1 MGIEFLI
8 STKYLR
14 SNQKKG
20 FVSFI
25 SGVSIVGLVLGVMT
39 LITVL
44 SVMNGFHKELR
55 DRILGAISHSYI
67 SEFGNQLDDWED
79 LRVSINKHPEVVD
92 SSPYVQMYGL
102 LSSSS
107 SKSFGVSVRG
117 ILPGLEKNTSTILSN
132 VSDAEL
138 KADVSSILIG
148 SGLALR
154 LGVSVGDTVTLL
166 TPSTTSTNTFMQ
178 PNIKQFSV
186 SSIFDAGINE
196 YDNSLALIHL
206 DQAQKAFSMEGKVS
220 GIRLK
225 LKDLF
230 SAKRVTNEVISDLG
244 SERYYGVDWTVQK
257 SNFIQAL
264 NLEKQMIAIVLS
276 LIIAVATFNIV
287 SIMVMVVTDK
297 KSDIAILRTIG
308 MTPKRIVKIFFYQ
321 GLSIGLVGIV
331 FGVILG
337 IILSLNIETVVSSI
351 ESVLGFQFFPKDVF
365 YIDRFP
371 SDLQLKDIIMVIV
384 GAVILVLMASIYPAI
399 RAGKVNIAKVLSHE

>member
-107 SKSFGVSVRG
+107 KSFGVSVRG

-138 KADVSSILIG
+138 KADISSILIG

>member
-102 LSSSS
+102 LSSS